1 MINQA
6 FNPYRPQQ
14 EARPSG
20 EVSQG
25 LQALMV
31 LQRQASQMGPAG
43 PTVANQLMQR
53 VQQPPQPPQP
63 PGPPQGPQQGQMPGP
78 PGMMAGTPNQG
89 PQGMMDTL
97 KAQSQQS
104 AQPPQQPPQ
113 QPPGPPPQGMARGG
127 IASLRA
133 DNIARLKYAQGGV
146 IGFSGEDDDQLVQ
159 PTSDQTLNAI
169 EIAKAKRARALANEY
184 QKSLSVM
191 AAVANSSPLQQ
202 YAKTAADATQYKLDD
217 LRKYVNESYGNRATD
232 VMNTLL
238 TPPAAPQ
245 ASAKPFSEYTDPN
258 RARLDAPTP
267 SAPAPRP
274 PAPPRPAAPAATG
287 IAQLAAENPDLA
299 VARRLRDAQF
309 TGTAPTIEGTLA
321 EQQRFRAAQGLTGPV
336 GSAIED
342 AMKAHA
348 ERAKATEAAYRK
360 GLEGQGAEEWI
371 SMLTAG
377 RRGVGSLGEQFVRG
391 REAQRAAEMNF
402 QQLMNTS
409 AEKREQMGITLQNL
423 REAEANR
430 DYTAY
435 QKNLDEFRKQ
445 KHDFD
450 TVQRQLA
457 ASTLQGSVQMQEG
470 AANRASQEKIARIR
484 EASQLGQLDMRKQAM
499 AAQAAKAVEMDPLLK
514 NLANLAQTGDPAA
527 IKRYQDREAEI
538 YTRIAPELMLG
549 GGAPSGGSALASA
562 TAIARGK

>member
-1 MINQA
+1 MYSQA
-6 FNPYRPQQ
+6 FNPYRPQPQ
-14 EARPSG
+14 APRDVP
-20 EVSQG
+20 QG
-25 LQALMV
+25 LELLMQLAKV
-31 LQRQASQMGPAG
+31 ATPMGPAG
-43 PTVANQLMQR
+43 PTVASQLMQR
-53 VQQPPQPPQP
+53 VQQPSMSSAPQMEQPQAPQPRM
-63 PGPPQGPQQGQMPGP
+63 MPG
-78 PGMMAGTPNQG
+78 APNQG

-104 AQPPQQPPQ
+104 AQPPQQPP
-113 QPPGPPPQGMARGG
+113 GPPPQGMARGG

-133 DNIARLKYAQGGV
+133 DNISRMKYAQGGV
-146 IGFSGEDDDQLVQ
+146 IGYSGEDDDQLVQ
-159 PTSDQTLNAI
+159 PTADKILQAI
-169 EIAKAKRARALANEY
+169 EIEKAKRARALANEY
-184 QKSLSVM
+184 KQSLGVM
-191 AAVANSSPLQQ
+191 SAVANSGDQSALQQ
-202 YAKTAADATQYKLDD
+202 YASTTQQTLDA
-217 LRKYVNESYGNRATD
+217 LRKHVADSYGNRATD

-238 TPPAAPQ
+238 ASQAAPQ

-267 SAPAPRP
+267 APAPRP

-287 IAQLAAENPDLA
+287 IAQLAAENPDLV

-348 ERAKATEAAYRK
+348 EREAATKAAYQK
-360 GLEGQGAEEWI
+360 GQEGQGAEEWI

-484 EASQLGQLDMRKQAM
+484 EASQLGQLDMRRQAM

-514 NLANLAQTGDPAA
+514 QLATLAMAGDPAA
-527 IKRYQDREAEI
+527 TKRYQDREAEI
-538 YTRIAPELMLG
+538 YMRIAPELMLG

-562 TAIARGK
+562 TAIARGKQ